1 MIDTEIVKQTA
12 KTVESPILITT
23 SIYLGL
29 DFMHKIFDIKPCP
42 NKTLYNVQAIW
53 VAHGTQATWAALH
66 WSVIPQEWRDYADGK
81 IPKPQEKN
89 E

>member
-1 MIDTEIVKQTA
+1 MVLCQSRDTKYIEHNKV
-12 KTVESPILITT
+12 LHTT

-42 NKTLYNVQAIW
+42 NKSLYHVHAIW

-81 IPKPQEKN
+81 TTKPQETN